1 MRARPS
7 RLARLASHVSSAPPG
22 LGPAG
27 VAAASVQEGLLPP
40 PPPPRAPFVRPGRRR
55 TQGFDVPSPASHP
68 VRFYVTFRRFNNLF
82 PICAC
87 ALLKHS
93 PVPMETGPSPPA
105 PSHSSPEAPGSG
117 PALGPRATSGTPRP
131 AAPGPPRLGRI
142 PAMGGPADLC

>member
-27 VAAASVQEGLLPP
+27 VAAASVQEGLLP

-117 PALGPRATSGTPRP
+117 LWASVRAKSDLGDPPTCRSRA
-131 AAPGPPRLGRI
+131 AAPGPHNSNGRT
-142 PAMGGPADLC
+142 G